1 MGGSLSPERLFFIS
15 AAALVASFV
24 IYNLLWYVWP
34 LPIDPNYVPSPT
46 DPDQLLN
53 SLSWILAWAGV
64 VTFVLGL
71 VARRS

>member
-1 MGGSLSPERLFFIS
+1 MKGPLSADRLFFIS
-15 AAALVASFV
+15 ALTSVVSFL

-34 LPIDPNYVPSPT
+34 MPIDPNYMPSMT

-64 VTFVLGL
+64 ITLILGFI
-71 VARRS
+71 ARR